1 MARLEG
7 SRALV
12 TGATGGL
19 GQAIARA
26 LRKRGATLV
35 LTGRRREELE
45 ALRAELDADVVPAD
59 LANAEDVRALIES
72 AARIDVLVANAG
84 LPGTGTLD
92 SFTPEEVDRVLDVNL
107 RAPVHLAKAVVPA
120 MVERGEGHLVFV
132 SSMSGKVPS
141 PYASLYCATKFGLRG
156 FAASLREDL
165 RGTGV
170 GVTTIFPG
178 PVSEAGMWA
187 DAALEQP
194 RGLRTSSP
202 ADVAAAVVRGV
213 ERDEGEIDVAA
224 AIVRFGG
231 RLAGVAPATVVAL
244 QRRLGG
250 TKVAAELSEAQRG
263 KR

>member
-19 GQAIARA
+19 GHAIARA
-26 LRKRGATLV
+26 LRERGASLV
-35 LTGRRREELE
+35 LTGRRREALE
-45 ALRAELDADVVPAD
+45 SLSGELDAEVFPAD
-59 LANAEDVRALIES
+59 LASAEDVRAL
-72 AARIDVLVANAG
+72 ADGAGRIDVLVANAG

-107 RAPVHLAKAVVPA
+107 RAPVHLARALTPA

-165 RGTGV
+165 RDTGV

-178 PVSEAGMWA
+178 PVSGAGMWA
-187 DAALEQP
+187 DAALENP

-202 ADVAAAVVRGV
+202 VDVAEAVITGI
-213 ERDEGEIDVAA
+213 ERDRGEIDVAA
-224 AIVRFGG
+224 ALVRFGG
-231 RLAGVAPATVVAL
+231 RLAGVAPSTAVGL

-250 TKVAAELSEAQRG
+250 TKVAADLSEAQRA

>member
-1 MARLEG
+1 MVRLEG

-26 LRKRGATLV
+26 LRERGASVV
-35 LTGRRREELE
+35 LSGRRREALE
-45 ALRAELDADVVPAD
+45 SLRTELDAEVLPAD
-59 LANAEDVRALIES
+59 LASADDVRSLAES
-72 AARIDVLVANAG
+72 AGRVDVLVANAG

-92 SFTPEEVDRVLDVNL
+92 SFSPEEVDRVIDVNL
-107 RAPVHLAKAVVPA
+107 RAPIHLTKTLMPA
-120 MVERGEGHLVFV
+120 MLERGEGHLVFV
-132 SSMSGKVPS
+132 SSMSGKIPS
-141 PYASLYCATKFGLRG
+141 PYASLYCATKYGLRG

-165 RGTGV
+165 LGSGV

-178 PVSEAGMWA
+178 PVGEAGMWA
-187 DAALEQP
+187 DAGLDNP

-202 ADVAAAVVRGV
+202 DDVAGAVIRGI
-213 ERDEGEIDVAA
+213 ERDKGEIDVAA
-224 AIVRFGG
+224 GIVRFGG
-231 RLAGVAPATVVAL
+231 RLAGVSPSAVVGL

-250 TKVAAELSEAQRG
+250 TKVAADLSEAQRS

>member
-19 GQAIARA
+19 GHAIARA
-26 LRKRGATLV
+26 LRDRGASLL
-35 LTGRRREELE
+35 LTGRRREALDSLASELG
-45 ALRAELDADVVPAD
+45 AEVHAAD
-59 LANAEDVRALIES
+59 LGSAEDVRELAGS
-72 AARIDVLVANAG
+72 AGRIDLLVANAG

-92 SFTPEEVDRVLDVNL
+92 SFSPEEVDRVLDVNL
-107 RAPVHLAKAVVPA
+107 RAPIHLAKALTPA

-178 PVSEAGMWA
+178 PVEDAGMWA
-187 DAALEQP
+187 DAALESP

-202 ADVAAAVVRGV
+202 EDVAKAVIAGI
-213 ERDEGEIDVAA
+213 ERDKGEIDVAA
-224 AIVRFGG
+224 ALVRFGG
-231 RLAGVAPATVVAL
+231 RLAGVAPSTVLGL

-250 TKVAAELSEAQRG
+250 TKVAADLSEAQRS